1 MPCKELF
8 AVGEGC
14 LHGLEWGVGSDIA
27 PQRQAFDGKTLFFS
41 GSAPC
46 VFEV

>member
-1 MPCKELF
+1 MLF
-8 AVGEGC
+8 AVVEGC
-14 LHGLEWGVGSDIA
+14 LHGLEWGVGSNIA
-27 PQRQAFDGKTLFFS
+27 PQRQAFDGNAVSFP